1 MFTNLNLTLS
11 TQLTPENDVLPALPA
26 DALPLDGEVTDFARS
41 LDGVLAETRLPGK
54 LLPLGGGELPV
65 DIRERLTES
74 TGEDLAMPLPVVPLR
89 AEIEA
94 SAVAWPAGLVPT
106 STVVEE
112 DDLRLTSSLLAADD
126 EPALGDDAM
135 TGVVKPAALPQAAIL
150 APAAVEAGDS
160 VAERPVLPG
169 LVQRTVLEPNDRPT
183 IAAELWQ
190 AEDGDARAPL
200 DGERTANA
208 LRPELTGAVP
218 AVRPGEAG
226 LSRVR
231 LDALERR
238 LGTTIDS
245 VQSAPLRPALA
256 TAPSAS
262 GNAAQT
268 TVGTASTSL
277 PAIATPVG
285 EAGWGDD
292 MADRVL
298 MLTNTRVGNAEI
310 RLTPAELG
318 PVRVQVSVDD
328 GTASVAFQ
336 ATQAATR
343 EAIEQMLPRL
353 RDMLADSGLALGQTS
368 VDGEGVRDG
377 GRESADGQ
385 PAATADAGVD
395 TDVEPGHA
403 SADQPQKVSNG
414 LVDTFA

>member
-11 TQLTPENDVLPALPA
+11 TQLTPENDVLPVLPAEALPV
-26 DALPLDGEVTDFARS
+26 DGEVTDFARS

-54 LLPLGGGELPV
+54 LLPLGGGDLPA
-65 DIRERLTES
+65 DLRERLTES

-89 AEIEA
+89 AEIEE
-94 SAVAWPAGLVPT
+94 SAVAWPAGLAPA
-106 STVVEE
+106 EGE
-112 DDLRLTSSLLAADD
+112 LRLESPLLAADG
-126 EPALGDDAM
+126 EVALDGAAVN
-135 TGVVKPAALPQAAIL
+135 GAVKPGGLSQAAVVL
-150 APAAVEAGDS
+150 APATLDAADS

-169 LVQRTVLEPNDRPT
+169 LVQRTALEQNDRPT
-183 IAAELWQ
+183 VAAELWQ
-190 AEDGDARAPL
+190 AEDGDARGPL

-226 LSRVR
+226 LSRGR
-231 LDALERR
+231 LDGLEQR
-238 LGTTIDS
+238 LGATLDS
-245 VQSAPLRPALA
+245 VQSAQPRPALA
-256 TAPSAS
+256 ATPSAP
-262 GNAAQT
+262 GNAAQPAVT
-268 TVGTASTSL
+268 TASASL

-353 RDMLADSGLALGQTS
+353 RDLLADSGLALGQTS

-395 TDVEPGHA
+395 ADVEPGHA
-403 SADQPQKVSNG
+403 SADHRQTVSNG